1 MTGAFFRVKRYDK
14 WENVE
19 LEHLTDDERGNLLKD
34 REPEFVLSCL
44 DLACKKLREN
54 EQLFEQLVQDGV
66 LETA

>member
-14 WENVE
+14 WENIE
-19 LEHLTDDERGNLLKD
+19 LEHLTDAERSNLLKD
-34 REPEFVLSCL
+34 REPEFILSCL

-54 EQLFEQLVQDGV
+54 EQIFDELVRDGI